1 VKTLPLAACA
11 ALVRVASGCGL
22 GTGGVEAQGDVSQ
35 GKQLFLHGENGKAAC
50 AACHTLAEA
59 GATGKI
65 GPNLDDAFGSDRA
78 QGFKESTIRQVV
90 ADQIRFAG
98 NYGSTGPT
106 MPKNLVTGENVAAV
120 ASYVA
125 LVAGNKKAHVS
136 AAAPP
141 PAPTT
146 TASAPSGGGGANL
159 AAGKTAFT
167 ANGCS
172 ACHTL
177 TAAGSKGTIGPDLD
191 KLKSYAATAKMPLSD
206 FIRESIV
213 KPNAYVEKGYP
224 PGVMPQN
231 FGKLPKSTLDALVAF
246 LAASAKS

>member
-1 VKTLPLAACA
+1 MRALPLAACV
-11 ALVRVASGCGL
+11 ALVLVASGCAL
-22 GTGGVEAQGDVSQ
+22 GTGGVEAQGDVSR
-35 GKQLFLHGENGKAAC
+35 GKQLFQSTC
-50 AACHTLAEA
+50 ASCHTLADA
-59 GATGKI
+59 ASTGKV
-65 GPNLDDAFGSDRA
+65 GPNLDDAFASDRQ

-106 MPKNLVTGENVAAV
+106 MPKNLVKGEDVAAV

-125 LVAGNKKAHVS
+125 LVAGNKNAHVS

-141 PAPTT
+141 ATT
-146 TASAPSGGGGANL
+146 TAPAPSGGGGANL
-159 AAGKTAFT
+159 AAGKAAFV

-177 TAAGSKGTIGPDLD
+177 TAAGSNGTIGPDLD
-191 KLKSYAATAKMPLSD
+191 KLKTYAQKAGMPLD
-206 FIRESIV
+206 QFIRESIV

>member
-1 VKTLPLAACA
+1 VRARPLAALA
-11 ALVRVASGCGL
+11 TLVLVASGCGS
-22 GTGGVEAQGDVSQ
+22 GTGGVEARGDVSR
-35 GKQLFLHGENGKAAC
+35 GKQLFLSGENGKQPC
-50 AACHTLAEA
+50 ATCHTLAEA
-59 GATGKI
+59 GASGKF

-125 LVAGNKKAHVS
+125 LVAGQKGVHV
-136 AAAPP
+136 AAAAA

-146 TASAPSGGGGANL
+146 TAPAPTGGGGANL
-159 AAGKTAFT
+159 AAGKAAFT
-167 ANGCS
+167 ANGCT

-177 TAAGSKGTIGPDLD
+177 TAAGATGKIGPDLD
-191 KLKSYAATAKMPLSD
+191 KLKTYAQKAGMPLD
-206 FIRESIV
+206 QFIRESIV
-213 KPNAYVEKGYP
+213 KPNAYIEKGFP

-246 LAASAKS
+246 LAASAK

>member
-1 VKTLPLAACA
+1 MRALPLAACA
-11 ALVRVASGCGL
+11 ALLLLASGCGS
-22 GTGGVEAQGDVSQ
+22 GTGGVEAQGDASL

-50 AACHTLAEA
+50 AVCHTLADA
-59 GATGKI
+59 GSTAKV
-65 GPNLDDAFGSDRA
+65 GPNLDDAFVSDRA

-106 MPKNLVTGENVAAV
+106 MPRNLVTGENVSAV

-125 LVAGNKKAHVS
+125 LVAGNKNAHVS

-141 PAPTT
+141 PATTT
-146 TASAPSGGGGANL
+146 TAAPSGGGGANL

-177 TAAGSKGTIGPDLD
+177 TAAGSNGTIGPDLD
-191 KLKSYAATAKMPLSD
+191 KLKSYAQKAGMPLD
-206 FIRESIV
+206 QFIRESIV